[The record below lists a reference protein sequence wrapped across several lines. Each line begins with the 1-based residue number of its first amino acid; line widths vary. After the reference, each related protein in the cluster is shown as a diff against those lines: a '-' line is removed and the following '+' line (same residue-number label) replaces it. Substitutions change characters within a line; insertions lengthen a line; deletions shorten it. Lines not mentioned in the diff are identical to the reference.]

1 LRQPALQDLG
11 QDLLF
16 GIDPRAERTGIQVR
30 TEAAL
35 QIGPEPPAL
44 SIQQTDSR
52 FLAIHPALYLA

>member
-16 GIDPRAERTGIQVR
+16 SLDTRAGRTGIQVR

-35 QIGPEPPAL
+35 QFGAESPAL
-44 SIQQTDSR
+44 SIQQTDPR
-52 FLAIHPALYLA
+52 FLAIHPSLYLA